1 MQPDAKN
8 NAALSSKKQIWAWAF
23 YDFANSGYTTVVIT
37 AIFNAYFVSV
47 VANNAVWAT
56 FLWTAVLSVSY
67 LLTLLMGPLI
77 GAHSDANCLRKRYL
91 VLTTLLCVG
100 ATLCL
105 ALFLDQGIF
114 VVCLFLMMSNLFYGL
129 GENII
134 AAYLPEISSQKS
146 IGRVSGYGWSLGY
159 IGGMITLGLCLFY
172 VTTAENEGYSAD
184 IFVPVTLFITAA
196 IYLVAALPSFIF
208 LGSGAGGI
216 GVSGSSKPM
225 RRLLDTFKNRHQH
238 RDLFRFLGCTV
249 FYQAGI
255 QAVIALAAIYA
266 QQVVGFTFSETILL
280 IMVVNLTAALG
291 AFVFGPLQ
299 DRFGHIKILTI
310 LLLLWICITLLAWL
324 LQSKVEFWIV
334 ANLVGISL
342 GASQSAARAI
352 VGLMTPP
359 SRRAE
364 FFGLWGVAV
373 RCSAI
378 IGPLTYGLLTWAT
391 DGDYRNA
398 ILSLSLFFVV
408 GLFLL
413 RGVDLARGQSLV
425 S

>member
-1 MQPDAKN
+1 
-8 NAALSSKKQIWAWAF
+8 
-23 YDFANSGYTTVVIT
+23 
-37 AIFNAYFVSV
+37 
-47 VANNAVWAT
+47 
-56 FLWTAVLSVSY
+56 
-67 LLTLLMGPLI
+67 
-77 GAHSDANCLRKRYL
+77 
-91 VLTTLLCVG
+91 
-100 ATLCL
+100 
-105 ALFLDQGIF
+105 
-114 VVCLFLMMSNLFYGL
+114 MSNLFYGL

-324 LQSKVEFWIV
+324 LQSKVEFWVV

-413 RGVDLARGQSLV
+413 RRVDLARGQSLV